1 MAGVYLFGRF
11 IPFYGCLVA
20 LGLIVSTAVAYC
32 LVKKYALSDDE
43 LLILGAYAICGGL
56 LGAKALSIFL
66 LRDQIEWDHLTS
78 LSYLKQLLASGYVF
92 YGGLLCGLT
101 AFFAAGKIHKIN
113 ARKYAEIIVPCV
125 PLAHGFGRIGCHIA
139 GCCYGIPYD
148 GIGSIVYHAPAYA
161 PIGVP
166 LFPVQLLEAFIN
178 FSLAAIFLYMV
189 LRGKRLREMPYIYL
203 GTYAILRF
211 LLEFL

>member
-1 MAGVYLFGRF
+1 M
-11 IPFYGCLVA
+11 
-20 LGLIVSTAVAYC
+20 
-32 LVKKYALSDDE
+32 
-43 LLILGAYAICGGL
+43 
-56 LGAKALSIFL
+56 GAKALSIFL

-211 LLEFL
+211 LLEFLRYDDKERGIIGLFSVSQWLSIFILLAVAFICMSRKLIAYKCGATLDNQNRSASRK